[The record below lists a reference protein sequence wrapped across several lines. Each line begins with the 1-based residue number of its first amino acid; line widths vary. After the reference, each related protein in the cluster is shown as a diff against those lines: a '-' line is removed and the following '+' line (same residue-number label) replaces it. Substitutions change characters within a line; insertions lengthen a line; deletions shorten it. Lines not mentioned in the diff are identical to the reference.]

1 MMKMARKETSMM
13 DGNLPDK
20 KRPKFGELM
29 DSFFQ
34 EKPVRGILESIDE
47 FFSSPFPFGG
57 FPIDLKESK
66 NSYTLTAKLPGVKK
80 EQIDIDVFQNYVTI
94 SVQNQE
100 IHTSE
105 DENSKVFFQKHL
117 KQHNSRTIPLP
128 GMVDERKVKANYE
141 DGLLTLKLGKLR
153 GKKVEL

>member
-1 MMKMARKETSMM
+1 M

-47 FFSSPFPFGG
+47 FFSTPFPFGG
-57 FPIDLKESK
+57 FPIDLKETK
-66 NSYTLTAKLPGVKK
+66 NDYTITVKLPGVKK
-80 EQIDIDVFQNYVTI
+80 DQIDIDIFQNYVTI
-94 SVQNQE
+94 SVQNE
-100 IHTSE
+100 EFLTSE
-105 DENSKVFFQKHL
+105 DKKSNAIFHKQL
-117 KQHNSRTIPLP
+117 KQQNTRTIPLP

>member
-1 MMKMARKETSMM
+1 M

-20 KRPKFGELM
+20 KKPKFGELM

-34 EKPVRGILESIDE
+34 EKPVRGILESIDG

-57 FPIDLKESK
+57 FPVELKESK
-66 NSYTLTAKLPGVKK
+66 TNYTITAKLPGVKK
-80 EQIDIDVFQNYVTI
+80 EQIDIDVFQNYVTL
-94 SVQNQE
+94 SVHNEE

-105 DENSKVFFQKHL
+105 NERSNVFFQKQL

-128 GMVDERKVKANYE
+128 GMVDERKVKASYQ
-141 DGLLTLKLGKLR
+141 DGLLTLKIGKLK

>member
-1 MMKMARKETSMM
+1 MM

-20 KRPKFGELM
+20 KKPKFGELM

-34 EKPVRGILESIDE
+34 EKPVRGILESIDG

-57 FPIDLKESK
+57 FPVELKESK
-66 NSYTLTAKLPGVKK
+66 TNYTITAKLPGVKK
-80 EQIDIDVFQNYVTI
+80 EQIDIDVFQNYVTL
-94 SVQNQE
+94 SVHNEE

-105 DENSKVFFQKHL
+105 NERSNVFFQKQL

-128 GMVDERKVKANYE
+128 GMVDERKVKASYQ
-141 DGLLTLKLGKLR
+141 DGLLTLKIGKLK

>member
-1 MMKMARKETSMM
+1 M

-29 DSFFQ
+29 ESFFQ
-34 EKPVRGILESIDE
+34 ERPVRGILESIDE
-47 FFSSPFPFGG
+47 FFSSPFPYAG
-57 FPIDLKESK
+57 FPVDLKETQ
-66 NSYTLTAKLPGVKK
+66 NDYTITVKLPGVKK
-80 EQIDIDVFQNYVTI
+80 EQIDIDIFQNHVKI
-94 SVQNQE
+94 SVENHE

-105 DENSKVFFQKHL
+105 DEKSNTFFHKQL
-117 KQHNSRTIPLP
+117 KQQNSRTIPLP
-128 GMVDERKVKANYE
+128 GLVDERKVKANYQ

>member
-1 MMKMARKETSMM
+1 MM

-20 KRPKFGELM
+20 KKPKFGELM

-34 EKPVRGILESIDE
+34 EKPVRGILESIDG

-57 FPIDLKESK
+57 FPVELKESK
-66 NSYTLTAKLPGVKK
+66 TNYTITAKLPGVKK
-80 EQIDIDVFQNYVTI
+80 EQIDIDVFQNYVTL
-94 SVQNQE
+94 SVHNEE

-105 DENSKVFFQKHL
+105 NEKSNVFFHKQL

-128 GMVDERKVKANYE
+128 GMVDERKVKASYQ
-141 DGLLTLKLGKLR
+141 DGLLTLKLGKLK